1 MPGPKLTSEKLTT
14 WDWCPRRALWTDRYV
29 LPRIGIVPA
38 LYKALDAGLTGA
50 DPEKAAENEFL
61 SLAANPGLDIWG
73 RDTFA
78 VAMHHAKLVA
88 IIAVA
93 IRSAFAA
100 PWTNWRVEAH
110 APEVQGWSTALY
122 GSGQGLPR
130 RVVLV
135 DRWSDDRRLAEVRSW
150 RTLGECVVLNTPILL
165 TAVTIGASKDGRRHS
180 AWTKCYR
187 HPKNRNYRFKRRTA
201 TEDFSA
207 TWAPVWREN
216 TDIPTAEWLKKMQND
231 GCMGDV
237 LDTITVQPPPRREA
251 FVKEIMRASEEMRNA
266 SGTPPMRLTGCSP
279 VGYSAC
285 PFQDVCFGKKEPTPE
300 AYGFR
305 IKSSGSL

>member
-61 SLAANPGLDIWG
+61 
-73 RDTFA
+73 T
-78 VAMHHAKLVA
+78 
-88 IIAVA
+88 
-93 IRSAFAA
+93 
-100 PWTNWRVEAH
+100 H

-150 RTLGECVVLNTPILL
+150 RTLGECAVMNTPILL